1 MNDIGGI
8 QISAH
13 AQARMEK
20 RGVHLTSTDTEK
32 LTKLV
37 NRMQEKGVRDAL
49 VYINNSVAMVVS
61 VKNRTIIT
69 AVDDASAKENIFT
82 NIDSAAIL

>member
-1 MNDIGGI
+1 MNDMDGI
-8 QISAH
+8 KISAH

-37 NRMQEKGVRDAL
+37 DRMQEKGVRDAL
-49 VYINNSVAMVVS
+49 VYMNNSVAMVVS
-61 VKNRTIIT
+61 IKNRTVIT
-69 AVDDASAKENIFT
+69 AVDDASARENIFT